1 MQKFGG
7 ENLVP
12 LNLELER
19 TLRKIRKDKKEAIEF
34 GDKSM
39 NNLDRF
45 REEEEV
51 VSRSGESV
59 SPHTPP
65 MDNFLRELKDY
76 ALPPIG
82 IPPVIRRPTIQEINF

>member
-45 REEEEV
+45 KEEEEV
-51 VSRSGESV
+51 VSRRGESV
-59 SPHTPP
+59 SPHTSP
-65 MDNFLRELKDY
+65 MDNFLRALKDY
-76 ALPPIG
+76 
-82 IPPVIRRPTIQEINF
+82 VISAQKVQF